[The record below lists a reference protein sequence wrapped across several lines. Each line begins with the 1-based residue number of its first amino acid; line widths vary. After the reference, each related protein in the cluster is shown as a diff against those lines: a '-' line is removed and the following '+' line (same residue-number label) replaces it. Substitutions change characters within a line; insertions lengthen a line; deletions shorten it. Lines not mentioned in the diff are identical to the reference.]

1 MVLSTV
7 RGKNNAIARH
17 PVGLVSVL
25 SGPAPLPRKVGHI
38 RENVV
43 IVLDGTD
50 LEFLVPINQQ
60 VEVGVVKERAII
72 LRKKKKKLC
81 ASVCASAREK
91 VRERVWAPLEKG

>member
-43 IVLDGTD
+43 IVLDGAD

-60 VEVGVVKERAII
+60 VEMGVVKERAII
-72 LRKKKKKLC
+72 LRKKKKLC

-91 VRERVWAPLEKG
+91 VREMVWAPLEKG